1 MTPTL
6 SATVA
11 AYESGFVMLTAVD
24 PVEGGAMQVVVA
36 YPTNELATTTTLGP
50 FTLAAGRDSLPAP
63 GQHPLI
69 VFSHGTGGSAFGHHD
84 SLTAL
89 ARAGFVAAAVEHP
102 RDNHRDESGFGT
114 DLQLI
119 GRAHHIVALIDTLL
133 ADKKFGPIIDRNRIG
148 MVGHSAGGYTALVV
162 AGARPDFGL
171 AAAYRQAVPDD
182 PYRARAEA
190 AGAFRRKPDLQL
202 VADPRVRAIVLM
214 APALGYMFDAA
225 GLAGVKVPVRMLRPS
240 NDELLPHPWH
250 AEHIARHL
258 ANRPDYSVLDGAGHF
273 VFLAPCS
280 PSFTA
285 MARQICTDPPGIDRT
300 AVHDRLN
307 ADMIAFFGRSLGF
320 VSTTVAP
327 PRKG

>member
-320 VSTTVAP
+320 VPTTVAP